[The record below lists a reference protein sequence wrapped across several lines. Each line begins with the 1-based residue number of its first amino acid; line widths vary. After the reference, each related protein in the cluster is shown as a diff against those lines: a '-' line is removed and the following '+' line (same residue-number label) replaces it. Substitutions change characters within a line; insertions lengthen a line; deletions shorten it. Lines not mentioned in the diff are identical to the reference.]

1 MQKVGFGG
9 NILIIGGGTMKKII
23 SKIIRKAD
31 NKNRIILP
39 RETNKI
45 NKNNEYYVT
54 LYDNGDI
61 KLEPV
66 KNGGK

>member
-1 MQKVGFGG
+1 
-9 NILIIGGGTMKKII
+9 MKKII